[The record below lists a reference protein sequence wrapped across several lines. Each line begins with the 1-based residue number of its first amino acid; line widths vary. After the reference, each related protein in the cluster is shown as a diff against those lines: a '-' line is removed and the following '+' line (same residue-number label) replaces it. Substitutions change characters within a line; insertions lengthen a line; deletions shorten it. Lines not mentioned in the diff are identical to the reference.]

1 MLLSKVDYL
10 HFRFE
15 VRNGMNNSCKCMSQ
29 IVLKIRCIF
38 APRLLVVIFVMH
50 TYASVELSDSEL
62 SVYDNRFQS
71 WKTRQTDLLYL

>member
-1 MLLSKVDYL
+1 
-10 HFRFE
+10 
-15 VRNGMNNSCKCMSQ
+15 MSQ